1 LGGIVN
7 KVVAAY
13 KIGGMEAGMK
23 IVDIRASVL
32 AFTIIFTILICVI
45 AGIVPARRAAKL
57 NPVDA
62 LRCD

>member
-1 LGGIVN
+1 
-7 KVVAAY
+7 
-13 KIGGMEAGMK
+13 MK